1 MQNKKSP
8 VAGIG
13 QDETNP
19 LLRGNRL
26 CGRIWLFSRYI
37 SVLLQIILNDWR
49 PDVKKKE
56 ELSVSTVVETL
67 YTEQKSLNWYEML
80 KQGD

>member
-1 MQNKKSP
+1 MQKKKPP

-19 LLRGNRL
+19 LLGGDRL
-26 CGRIWLFSRYI
+26 CGGIWLFSRYI

-49 PDVKKKE
+49 PDVKKGGAECIDGSRNPVYRTKKF
-56 ELSVSTVVETL
+56 ELV
-67 YTEQKSLNWYEML
+67 
-80 KQGD
+80 